1 MSAVAN
7 LRERFDGLTEREQ
20 KLVAAMVVTFL
31 VLGTFFVMTQALGAA
46 RERSESIAEGRE
58 VLSTMIE
65 RQADYRVNA
74 ARVERIEELL
84 ATNDLRLS
92 TFIEARA
99 TRAGIT
105 RPREFRDRTQPLED
119 GAIVA
124 HYTTAVFPS
133 MTHAQLS
140 SLLTEIERAEEL
152 VFTNQ
157 IAVEPPRGAASGL
170 QVELTLVTYTLDD
183 AE

>member
-1 MSAVAN
+1 MSAVTT
-7 LRERFDGLTEREQ
+7 LRERFDGLTDREK
-20 KLVAAMVVTFL
+20 KLVVAM
-31 VLGTFFVMTQALGAA
+31 LGTFCVLGMFFIFTQTAGAA
-46 RERSESIAEGRE
+46 GDRREAIAEGRE
-58 VLSTMIE
+58 ALSMLIDE
-65 RQADYRVNA
+65 QDSYRVNA

-84 ATNDLRLS
+84 ETNDLRLS

-105 RPREFRDRTQPLED
+105 RPREFRDHTQPLED
-119 GAIVA
+119 GAVIA

-133 MTHAQLS
+133 MTQEQLS

-170 QVELTLVTYTLDD
+170 QVELTLVTFTLDD